1 MSGVS
6 GSGPMG
12 VGVIGAG
19 KISEQ
24 YLENL
29 TRFPDL
35 DVRIVT
41 DLYPDRAAEQ
51 AAAYGVPESGT
62 PEQALEHPDVE
73 IIVNLTIPAA
83 HAEVSMAALGA
94 GKHVWTEK
102 PFTLDRATGLQ
113 LLEKAEG
120 AGLRIGGAPDT
131 FLGAGLQTAR
141 RMIERGDIG
150 VPLTGLTLFEVPGP
164 VDDHR
169 NLEVLLSRGAGPL
182 WDMGPYYLTAL
193 AQFFGSFRSVVATG
207 RIARPTRVLRVGP
220 KAGQEITVQVPTH
233 VGVLAEFEAGQSST
247 TVLSWDSP
255 HRRVGHV
262 EIVGSE
268 ATLSVPDP
276 NHFDG
281 DLHIRRAGDDDWTT
295 VPAAGP
301 VGGRGLG
308 TLDIARAV
316 RAGTPHRASGQL
328 AYHVLDTMAAVS
340 ESIERGEVVPVRS
353 SAPETKPVTE
363 DWDPYARTL

>member
-1 MSGVS
+1 MSA
-6 GSGPMG
+6 SGPMG

-19 KISEQ
+19 KISDQ

-29 TRFPDL
+29 TRFPDVE
-35 DVRIVT
+35 VRIVA
-41 DLYPDRAAEQ
+41 DLYPERAAEQ
-51 AAAYGVPESGT
+51 AAAYGVPESGL
-62 PEQALEHPDVE
+62 PEQALQHPDVE

-83 HAEVSMAALGA
+83 HAEVSMAALDA

-102 PFTLDRATGLQ
+102 PFSLDRASGQ
-113 LLEKAEG
+113 RLLEKAES

-193 AQFFGSFRSVVATG
+193 TQCFGSFRSVVAAG
-207 RIARPTRVLRVGP
+207 RIARPTRVLQVGP
-220 KAGQEITVQVPTH
+220 KTGQEITVQVPTH
-233 VGVLAEFEAGQSST
+233 VSIIAEFESGQSST
-247 TVLSWDSP
+247 SVLSWDSP

-268 ATLSVPDP
+268 ATLSIPDP

-295 VPAAGP
+295 VPAVGP

-316 RAGTPHRASGQL
+316 RAQVPHRASGRL
-328 AYHVLDTMAAVS
+328 AYHVVDTMAAVS
-340 ESIERGEVVPVRS
+340 ESIERGEAVSVRS
-353 SAPETKPVTE
+353 SVPATETVGE
-363 DWDPYARTL
+363 DWDPYLKTL

>member
-1 MSGVS
+1 MSR
-6 GSGPMG
+6 MG

-24 YLENL
+24 YLTNL
-29 TRFPDL
+29 TAFPDL
-35 DVRIVT
+35 DVRIVA
-41 DLYPDRAAEQ
+41 DLFPERAAAQ
-51 AAAYGVPESGT
+51 AAAYRVPESGL
-62 PEQALEHPDVE
+62 PEQALRHPDVE

-83 HAEVSMAALGA
+83 HAEVSMAALDA

-102 PFTLDRATGLQ
+102 PFALDRAAGRQ
-113 LLEKAEG
+113 LLEKAES

-150 VPLTGLTLFEVPGP
+150 VPLTGLTLFETPGP
-164 VDDHR
+164 VADHR

-193 AQFFGSFRSVVATG
+193 TQSLGSFSAVTAVG
-207 RIARPTRVLRVGP
+207 RVARPVRTLLTGP
-220 KAGQEITVQVPTH
+220 KAGQEITVQVPTY
-233 VGVLAEFEAGQSST
+233 VSVLGEFESGQTST

-281 DLHIRRAGDDDWTT
+281 DLRIRRPGDDAWTI

-316 RAGTPHRASGQL
+316 RAGVPHRASGRL
-328 AYHVLDTMAAVS
+328 AYHVLDTMAAIS
-340 ESIERGEVVPVRS
+340 ESIERGARVVVES
-353 SAPETKPVTE
+353 SAPVAPPVAD
-363 DWDPYARTL
+363 DWDPYAKTL

>member
-1 MSGVS
+1 MSGA
-6 GSGPMG
+6 GPMG

-19 KISEQ
+19 TISNQ

-35 DVRIVT
+35 DVRVVADIF
-41 DLYPDRAAEQ
+41 PDRAAEQ
-51 AAAYGVPESGT
+51 AAAYGVPESGP
-62 PEQALEHPDVE
+62 PERALDHPGVE

-102 PFTLDRATGLQ
+102 PFTLDRATGRQ
-113 LLEKAEG
+113 LLEKADG

-141 RMIERGDIG
+141 RLIERGDIG
-150 VPLTGLTLFEVPGP
+150 VPLTGLTLFETPGP
-164 VDDHR
+164 VEDHR

-193 AQFFGSFRSVVATG
+193 TQSFGSFRSVVAAG
-207 RIARPTRVLRVGP
+207 RVARPTRVLRAGP
-220 KAGQEITVQVPTH
+220 GAGREITVQVPTY
-233 VGVLAEFEAGQSST
+233 VSIIAEFASGQTST
-247 TVLSWDSP
+247 SVLSWDSP

-262 EIVGSE
+262 EIVGSD

-281 DLHIRRAGDDDWTT
+281 DLHIRRRGEDGWTA
-295 VPAAGP
+295 VPATGP

-316 RAGTPHRASGQL
+316 RANAPHRASGRL
-328 AYHVLDTMAAVS
+328 AYHVLDTMAAVA
-340 ESIERGEVVPVRS
+340 ESIERGAAVPVLS
-353 SAPETKPVTE
+353 SAPATEPVAE